1 MAVPAGVDGARV
13 GPALMAGP
21 SVVQCRSC
29 DGLSFTLDPCRCTY
43 GGNRLLVAESD
54 SESARRSAGEAYQDC
69 LECQGVGTVGRPC
82 HDCGQTGRRR
92 AQLVLTMANL
102 DTGAVASANV
112 VPGVVEPAPWPGD
125 GGGSWHLP
133 LAPLLRDL
141 AAAVGVGAGS
151 WTDVRQPGDP
161 DGPLV
166 FLPRAWRPEHS
177 ATVREVLEAEAIAGE
192 STDAWRLYLGR
203 STVAPPR
210 EAPAELGRL
219 CRLADLLCL
228 DLVVEARRLIATA
241 GLTWAIRFEVPG
253 GPVPSEARGYAD
265 DLTTAIG
272 TTTVLDACDGL
283 EERGQ
288 TAPAHHVTLGQPP
301 PDPPTIDLDQLE
313 RRILA
318 DCLDLA
324 TGDPT
329 AGAQAIWRDGR
340 WWHTS
345 LRTAGTSETLTEW
358 STGQIYSRRAT
369 KLRRGWQPPAP
380 SWQDSPIPYVDCS
393 DCDPHSRLRRCDC
406 RLGTDRADPDCPKC
420 AGSGRSPSLLRC
432 YTCRGTRRLHS
443 EAAITITDLAGRV
456 VHLSWRSDA
465 AGWRTGEFAWRDDPA
480 DHQSDRAGS
489 GGDGRVRPVGEETWR
504 TGNQV
509 PAPQVAT
516 HPGGKPLHQLP
527 DHFRLAGWADHFGV
541 RPEDLVELDGG
552 GSLDHSLRDGTVTLH
567 RPDADP
573 LTEYLRWAARGRPG
587 GRLLVLAR
595 RPDVPPLA
603 DLVRLVLGL
612 RLTVTITLVDH
623 IRNAGDLR
631 LIQGESWD
639 VTIDPLGRLPTPA
652 DPPTYSTPEAA
663 TAHCLEYLE
672 LAIAGN
678 VPDNPDQQIP
688 VPQTPTPIAVDDPI
702 PLLRRLARHHPGQS
716 VAVHY
721 DGTTCHIWLRERDD
735 VRQLATAPTLPAAIG
750 ALGL

>member
-1 MAVPAGVDGARV
+1 
-13 GPALMAGP
+13 MAGLP
-21 SVVQCRSC
+21 VVQCRSC

-43 GGNRLLVAESD
+43 GGNQLLVNADEKS
-54 SESARRSAGEAYQDC
+54 RPAGEAYQDC
-69 LECQGVGTVGRPC
+69 RECQGVGTVGQPC
-82 HDCGQTGRRR
+82 HDCQQTGRRR

-112 VPGVVEPAPWPGD
+112 VPGVVEPVPWPDD

-141 AAAVGVGAGS
+141 AAVVGVGT
-151 WTDVRQPGDP
+151 WTDVRQPGEP

-166 FLPRAWRPEHS
+166 FLPRSWRPGHPAS
-177 ATVREVLEAEAIAGE
+177 AREALEAEAIAGE
-192 STDAWRLYLGR
+192 SNDAWRLYLGR
-203 STVAPPR
+203 AAGAPPR
-210 EAPAELGRL
+210 EAAAELGRL
-219 CRLADLLCL
+219 CRLAELLCL
-228 DLVVEARRLIATA
+228 DLVVEARRLVATA

-253 GPVPSEARGYAD
+253 GPVPAEARGYAD
-265 DLTTAIG
+265 DLTAAITS
-272 TTTVLDACDGL
+272 TTDLDACYGL
-283 EERGQ
+283 EERGL
-288 TAPAHHVTLGQPP
+288 TAPAHHLTIGEPP
-301 PDPPTIDLDQLE
+301 PDPPPVDLDQLE

-324 TGDPT
+324 TGGPT

-345 LRTAGTSETLTEW
+345 LRAAGTREVLTEW
-358 STGQIYSRRAT
+358 STGQIFSRHAPT
-369 KLRRGWQPPAP
+369 LRRGWQPPAP
-380 SWQDSPIPYVDCS
+380 SWQDPTPIAYVDCP
-393 DCDPHSRLRRCDC
+393 DCDPHSRLQRCDC
-406 RLGTDRADPDCPKC
+406 RLATGRVDPDCPRC

-432 YTCRGTRRLHS
+432 HTCRGARRLHS

-456 VHLSWRSDA
+456 VHLSWRADA
-465 AGWRTGEFAWRDDPA
+465 SGWRMGEFAWHGDLAGRQA
-480 DHQSDRAGS
+480 DRAGP
-489 GGDGRVRPVGEETWR
+489 GDGRAWQVGEETWR
-504 TGNQV
+504 TGQRV
-509 PAPQVAT
+509 PAPRVAT

-527 DHFRLAGWADHFGV
+527 AQFRLAGWADHFGV

-552 GSLDHSLRDGTVTLH
+552 GSLDHNLRDGTVTLH
-567 RPDADP
+567 RSDADP

-587 GRLLVLAR
+587 GRLFVLAR

-639 VTIDPLGRLPTPA
+639 VTINVVGRLPAPA
-652 DPPTYSTPEAA
+652 DPPSRSNPEAA
-663 TAHCLEYLE
+663 IAFCLEYLE
-672 LAIAGN
+672 LAIASN
-678 VPDNPDQQIP
+678 VPDNPDEPIP
-688 VPQTPTPIAVDDPI
+688 VPQTPTPIVVDDPV
-702 PLLRRLARHHPGQS
+702 PLLRRLARHHPGQP

-721 DGTTCHIWLRERDD
+721 DGITCQVWLRERDD
-735 VRQLATAPTLPAAIG
+735 VRQLATAPTLPAAIT
-750 ALGL
+750 ALGIDQN